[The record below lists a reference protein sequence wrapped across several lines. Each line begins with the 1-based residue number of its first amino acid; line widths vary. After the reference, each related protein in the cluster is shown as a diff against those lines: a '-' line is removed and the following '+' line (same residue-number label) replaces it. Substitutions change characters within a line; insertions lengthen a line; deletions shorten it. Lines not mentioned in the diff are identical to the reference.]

1 MTSHIQDLSFD
12 IKIIHLFYR
21 VIMAVLKSLP
31 GIEVATE
38 KKFSIQLSV
47 GNPYKYDY
55 LMLGFDLRVD
65 GERVFHPFLGKVQ
78 YLKQGSG

>member
-31 GIEVATE
+31 GIEVAIT
-38 KKFSIQLSV
+38 I
-47 GNPYKYDY
+47 
-55 LMLGFDLRVD
+55 D
-65 GERVFHPFLGKVQ
+65 GVALYEYREWAPAELQQCADTKHPRQPLDI
-78 YLKQGSG
+78 S